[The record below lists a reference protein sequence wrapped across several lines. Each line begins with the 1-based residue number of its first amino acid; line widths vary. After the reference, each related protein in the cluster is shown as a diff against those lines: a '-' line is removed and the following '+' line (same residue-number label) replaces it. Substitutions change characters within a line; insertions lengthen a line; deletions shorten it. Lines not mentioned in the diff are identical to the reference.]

1 MQIKDITQVKIGMW
15 ASQCCHCDLHQISA
29 DAEIET
35 ILEDWD
41 EGIDYDV
48 WPTRR
53 EALLDIRKGFEDKK
67 ELLLIDKMLLDLQHI
82 NRRETK

>member
-15 ASQCCHCDLHQISA
+15 ASQCCQCDLHQIST

-41 EGIDYDV
+41 EGISYDV
-48 WPTRR
+48 WETKR
-53 EALLDIRKGFEDKK
+53 EALLDIREGFNDKK
-67 ELLLIDKMLLDLQHI
+67 ELLIIDKMLLDL
-82 NRRETK
+82 